1 MNMKKYKAVFVW
13 RFLTPN
19 SGDLASSPWNYLYFQ
34 KNVTAKIDISRDLQ
48 SPKVLEILADSE
60 LIIVG
65 GGGLLGLK
73 KYTDKI
79 KFIVTN
85 YSEKTV
91 IWGAGSNWPRRDPP
105 AELPSLQNCL
115 FSGIRDF
122 PLSATY
128 AQYSEQTIR
137 GSRYLPCASSL
148 DLYFLLHWRRQILGR
163 KKPTLPKGNQRRLK
177 VLFSS
182 NDAGK
187 QSQSF
192 PFSFM
197 KKVEKVLSK
206 NFDYSVSTIGNSNIR
221 LLSCLDAI
229 QSADL
234 IFTRSYH
241 FAYWGLLLGKPV
253 IAIPTTS
260 KFNSFPSA
268 YNNYLLFSSCSEV
281 LKFISSVNASMFEE
295 FIFKPSASRDIH
307 YYLQSLLLNLSA
319 ARNIYSQIEDLESYK
334 IFSSKYYDLLKIL
347 PTKVFGDIGI
357 NLNTSPQSDSG
368 SSLNSSK
375 TSLTPS
381 EVDKL
386 IRLYSGGGPLLADN
400 AINQSVEIY
409 EKDLQDYK
417 YLVLNNIQNS
427 ISDQVN
433 CVISFGLMHRIKRRL
448 KIIVNMF
455 LN

>member
-1 MNMKKYKAVFVW
+1 MKAYKAVFVW
-13 RFLTPN
+13 RFQTPN
-19 SGDLASSPWNYLYFQ
+19 CGDLASSPWNYLYLQ
-34 KNVTAKIDISRDLQ
+34 KNVTARIDISRDLQ
-48 SPKVLEILADSE
+48 SPAVLEILENSE

-65 GGGLLGLK
+65 GGGLLGLE
-73 KYTDKI
+73 KYIEKI
-79 KFIVTN
+79 RFIVKN
-85 YSEKTV
+85 YSKKTF
-91 IWGAGSNWPRRDPP
+91 IWGAGSNWPRLNPP
-105 AELPSLQNCL
+105 LELPLLENCL
-115 FSGIRDF
+115 FAGIRDF

-128 AQYSEQTIR
+128 DQYPEQTIR

-163 KKPTLPKGNQRRLK
+163 KKPTLPKGNERRLK

-187 QSQSF
+187 QAQSF

-197 KKVEKVLSK
+197 RKVEKVLSK
-206 NFDYSVSTIGNSNIR
+206 NFDYSVSTIGNSNIKI
-221 LLSCLDAI
+221 LSCLDAI

-268 YNNYLLFSSCSEV
+268 YSNYLLFSSCSEV
-281 LKFISSVNASMFEE
+281 LKFISSVNTSMFEE
-295 FIFKPSASRDIH
+295 FIFKPSTSHYIH

-319 ARNIYSQIEDLESYK
+319 AHKMYSWIGDLESYK

-347 PTKVFGDIGI
+347 PTKVFSDIGI
-357 NLNTSPQSDSG
+357 NLNTSPQSDSC
-368 SSLNSSK
+368 SSLISSK
-375 TSLTPS
+375 TSLTAS

-386 IRLYSGGGPLLADN
+386 MTLYSGASPLLADN
-400 AINQSVEIY
+400 AINQSVELSEI
-409 EKDLQDYK
+409 DLQDYK
-417 YLVLNNIQNS
+417 YLALNNIQNS

-455 LN
+455 LS

>member
-1 MNMKKYKAVFVW
+1 MNMKKYKVVFVW

-34 KNVTAKIDISRDLQ
+34 KDVTAKIDISRDLQ
-48 SPKVLEILADSE
+48 SPKVLKILAYSE

-73 KYTDKI
+73 KYFDKI
-79 KFIVTN
+79 QFIVTN

-137 GSRYLPCASSL
+137 GSTYLPCASSL
-148 DLYFLLHWRRQILGR
+148 ELYFLSYWKCKFLDR
-163 KKPTLPKGNQRRLK
+163 KKQNLHKNHRPNLK

-187 QSQSF
+187 QAQSF
-192 PFSFM
+192 PSSFM
-197 KKVEKVLSK
+197 NKVEKVLSK
-206 NFDYSVSTIGNSNIR
+206 NFDCSVSTIGNSNIR
-221 LLSCLDAI
+221 MLSCLDAI

-253 IAIPTTS
+253 IAVPTSS
-260 KFNSFPSA
+260 KFNSIPSL
-268 YNNYLLFSSCSEV
+268 YNNYLLFASCSEV
-281 LKFISSVNASMFEE
+281 FKFISSVNTSIFEE
-295 FIFKPSASRDIH
+295 FIFKTSTSHDIH

-319 ARNIYSQIEDLESYK
+319 ARNLYSQIGDLESYK

-347 PTKVFGDIGI
+347 PTKVFSDIGI
-357 NLNTSPQSDSG
+357 NLKPSPQSDSS
-368 SSLNSSK
+368 SSLISSR
-375 TSLTPS
+375 TSLTAS
-381 EVDKL
+381 EVDML
-386 IRLYSGGGPLLADN
+386 MTLYSGASPLLADN
-400 AINQSVEIY
+400 AINQSVELSEI
-409 EKDLQDYK
+409 DLQDYK
-417 YLVLNNIQNS
+417 CLALNNIQNS

-433 CVISFGLMHRIKRRL
+433 CVISLGLMHRIKRRL
-448 KIIVNMF
+448 KIIVNM
-455 LN
+455 LLS

>member
-1 MNMKKYKAVFVW
+1 MKAYKAVFVW
-13 RFLTPN
+13 RFQTPN
-19 SGDLASSPWNYLYFQ
+19 CGDLASSPWNYLYLQ
-34 KNVTAKIDISRDLQ
+34 KNVTARIDISRDLQ
-48 SPKVLEILADSE
+48 SPAVLEILENSE

-65 GGGLLGLK
+65 GGGLLGLE
-73 KYTDKI
+73 KYIEKI
-79 KFIVTN
+79 RFIVKS
-85 YSEKTV
+85 YSKKTF
-91 IWGAGSNWPRRDPP
+91 IWGAGSNWPRLNPP
-105 AELPSLQNCL
+105 LELPLLENCL
-115 FSGIRDF
+115 FAGIRDF

-128 AQYSEQTIR
+128 DQYPKQTIR
-137 GSRYLPCASSL
+137 GSRYLPCSSSL
-148 DLYFLLHWRRQILGR
+148 DLYFLFYWRRKILGR
-163 KKPTLPKGNQRRLK
+163 KKTILPKSNQRCLK

-187 QSQSF
+187 QAQSF

-206 NFDYSVSTIGNSNIR
+206 NFDYSVSTIGNSNIKI
-221 LLSCLDAI
+221 LSCLDAI

-268 YNNYLLFSSCSEV
+268 YNNYLLFSTCSEV
-281 LKFISSVNASMFEE
+281 LKFISSVNTSMFEK
-295 FIFKPSASRDIH
+295 FIFKPCNSPDIH

-319 ARNIYSQIEDLESYK
+319 AHKMYSWIGDLESYK

-347 PTKVFGDIGI
+347 PTKVFSDIGI
-357 NLNTSPQSDSG
+357 NLNTSPQSDSC
-368 SSLNSSK
+368 SSLISSK
-375 TSLTPS
+375 TSLTAS

-386 IRLYSGGGPLLADN
+386 MTLYSGVSPLLADN
-400 AINQSVEIY
+400 AINQSVELSEI
-409 EKDLQDYK
+409 DLQDYK
-417 YLVLNNIQNS
+417 YLALNNIQNS

-455 LN
+455 LS